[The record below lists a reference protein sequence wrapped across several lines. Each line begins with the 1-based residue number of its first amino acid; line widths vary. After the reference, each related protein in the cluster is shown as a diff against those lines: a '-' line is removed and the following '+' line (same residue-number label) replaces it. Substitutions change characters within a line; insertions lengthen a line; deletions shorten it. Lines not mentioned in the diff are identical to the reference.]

1 MLEIEN
7 NKLKFDYEY
16 MNKEMV
22 IVREVIEFVR
32 FKFEFMEEENRDLRF
47 ENVIF
52 RDENVDLFK
61 KIFELIGQLMELRK
75 LIEFM
80 KEENEKFVSFWK
92 VLFEERQRFV
102 R

>member
-75 LIEFM
+75 LI
-80 KEENEKFVSFWK
+80 
-92 VLFEERQRFV
+92 
-102 R
+102 

>member
-32 FKFEFMEEENRDLRF
+32 FKFEFMEEENRDL
-47 ENVIF
+47 
-52 RDENVDLFK
+52 
-61 KIFELIGQLMELRK
+61 
-75 LIEFM
+75 
-80 KEENEKFVSFWK
+80 
-92 VLFEERQRFV
+92 
-102 R
+102 

>member
-1 MLEIEN
+1 
-7 NKLKFDYEY
+7 
-16 MNKEMV
+16 MV

-75 LIEFM
+75 LI
-80 KEENEKFVSFWK
+80 
-92 VLFEERQRFV
+92 
-102 R
+102 